1 MLFVQ
6 QQYICSNIKKKNSL
20 SDDPTFLSFKKA
32 ELILL
37 IKDNEFSSNPGWVDG
52 QNERTGKKGAVP
64 TDAIY
69 ILPTLT
75 KPSNEVLVGIFF
87 YSNSLIIP
95 QRHQKI
101 TSFLCNILHDHLCI
115 ISHFNSHT

>member
-6 QQYICSNIKKKNSL
+6 QQYICSNILKIYIYFFL

-75 KPSNEVLVGIFF
+75 KPSNEVLVGICFF
-87 YSNSLIIP
+87 IAI
-95 QRHQKI
+95 H
-101 TSFLCNILHDHLCI
+101 
-115 ISHFNSHT
+115 